1 MFYKRLVPLFA
12 VFVCVVWLGAKVQA
26 DESPLSEMDPD
37 VAKEYGGKLAEQ
49 FNKEMK
55 DLPVKIAPDA
65 DKAVGL
71 VNSDTN
77 EGILLIPLKGFQED
91 NEVRKDAEKDRG
103 IGLCYVFMSPSFKPM
118 ADGKPANAKQ
128 LRIMKF
134 KDSEGNEHDTLCL
147 IGTVKHVEGDD
158 WQLMVYSGD
167 KEPLVEELLRR
178 GDQRAE
184 GGPRPH
190 DQGRQGGQA
199 VPRRQLVRQ
208 VFREHSLE
216 PQGEVIAR
224 AAWHVAM
231 FETEKA
237 RGKRSVGLFFRSL
250 KRINLC
256 ESPSPSG
263 APRCRALC
271 LPAAD

>member
-147 IGTVKHVEGDD
+147 IGAVKHVEGDD

-167 KEPLVEELLRR
+167 KEPLSKNSFEEATDAPKADLALTIK
-178 GDQRAE
+178 DAKE
-184 GGPRPH
+184 
-190 DQGRQGGQA
+190 DKLS
-199 VPRRQLVRQ
+199 LV
-208 VFREHSLE
+208 VNLFGKYSVSIPLSH
-216 PQGEVIAR
+216 
-224 AAWHVAM
+224 
-231 FETEKA
+231 KA
-237 RGKRSVGLFFRSL
+237 K
-250 KRINLC
+250 
-256 ESPSPSG
+256 
-263 APRCRALC
+263 
-271 LPAAD
+271 

>member
-1 MFYKRLVPLFA
+1 MVYKKLVPLFA
-12 VFVCVVWLGAKVQA
+12 LFVCVLWLGAKVQA
-26 DESPLSEMDPD
+26 DESSLSEMDPD
-37 VAKEYGGKLAEQ
+37 VAKEYAGKLAEQ

-91 NEVRKDAEKDRG
+91 NEIRKDAEKDRG

-118 ADGKPANAKQ
+118 ADGKPASAKQ

-147 IGTVKHVEGDD
+147 IGAVKHVEGDD

-167 KEPLVEELLRR
+167 KEPLSKNTFEEATDAPK
-178 GDQRAE
+178 GDLALTIK
-184 GGPRPH
+184 
-190 DQGRQGGQA
+190 DA
-199 VPRRQLVRQ
+199 KDDKLSLV
-208 VFREHSLE
+208 VNLFGKYCVKIPLSH
-216 PQGEVIAR
+216 
-224 AAWHVAM
+224 
-231 FETEKA
+231 KA
-237 RGKRSVGLFFRSL
+237 K
-250 KRINLC
+250 
-256 ESPSPSG
+256 
-263 APRCRALC
+263 
-271 LPAAD
+271 